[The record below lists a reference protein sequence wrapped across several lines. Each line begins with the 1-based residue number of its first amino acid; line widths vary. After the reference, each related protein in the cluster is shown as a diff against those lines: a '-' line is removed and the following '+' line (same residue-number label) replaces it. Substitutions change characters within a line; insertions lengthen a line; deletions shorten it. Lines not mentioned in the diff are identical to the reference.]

1 MSIDIRKKIIN
12 LHGKLGKSYREIC
25 VLLDIPKTTIARV
38 IQRHKNEGRIGNGP
52 RTGRPSEVT
61 PRLKRILKRIVDD
74 EPTLSARKIVTIM
87 SEAHG
92 LTVGKETVRK
102 TILSFGY
109 RSCVRRK
116 KPFISKKNRKDRLEF
131 AKKYLNEPRTENFI
145 FQQDN
150 DPKHTSMNARL
161 FLTYNT
167 PHQMKSPAQSPDLN
181 PIEHLWEVLERRL
194 RKHQVRSKPHLKE
207 LLLDEWSQIPHDTVR
222 KLAMSMPNRLRAV
235 IKAKGHATQY

>member
-12 LHGKLGKSYREIC
+12 LHGKLGKSYRKIC

-131 AKKYLNEPRTENFI
+131 AKKYLNEPPEFWETVLFTDESKYNIFGWDGRVKVWRKPSEGLNPKYTQKTVKHNGGGVLVWGCMAANGVGKLAFI
-145 FQQDN
+145 DGIW
-150 DPKHTSMNARL
+150 TSM
-161 FLTYNT
+161 
-167 PHQMKSPAQSPDLN
+167 H
-181 PIEHLWEVLERRL
+181 I
-194 RKHQVRSKPHLKE
+194 
-207 LLLDEWSQIPHDTVR
+207 
-222 KLAMSMPNRLRAV
+222 
-235 IKAKGHATQY
+235 